1 MKNSKKKTTKPTEK
15 FYEFPIEKTL
25 DKVGKDYYLT
35 YKIKGSQKKLKDLE
49 VMVDATFDNFGDL
62 WKHILEE
69 SKKRK

>member
-35 YKIKGSQKKLKDLE
+35 YKIKGNRKQLEDLE
-49 VMVDATFDNFGDL
+49 AMVDATFDNFGDL